1 MKLLYIFFK
10 IGNTKNMKK
19 LRLRKYKGANR
30 MREKLFK
37 EKEEIKRELR
47 KLIESEEEFNI
58 SFHGVFSV
66 FLGKSK
72 LKKRK
77 NDLISFNYCLG
88 INLKDI
94 KSLKVDITKVL
105 NYYEVIYILK
115 LTDQSSLILR
125 NYD

>member
-1 MKLLYIFFK
+1 
-10 IGNTKNMKK
+10 
-19 LRLRKYKGANR
+19 

-58 SFHGVFSV
+58 SFHGVFSA

-77 NDLISFNYCLG
+77 NDVISFNYCLG